1 MEIFD
6 MTLIFTAD
14 GKEKTISE
22 KSEKTGTTMPSVPP
36 PTKATTKTQS
46 VSTHLPTESV
56 TEKPKSLDKDA
67 TVVKVMTKYL
77 GMPLKEFR
85 KLCFFS
91 VSLSIE
97 KTDSKV
103 ESTLHISVLSS

>member
-1 MEIFD
+1 
-6 MTLIFTAD
+6 
-14 GKEKTISE
+14 
-22 KSEKTGTTMPSVPP
+22 MPSVPP

-85 KLCFFS
+85 KS
-91 VSLSIE
+91 RKIYDARSLVPDINVAR
-97 KTDSKV
+97 KC
-103 ESTLHISVLSS
+103 